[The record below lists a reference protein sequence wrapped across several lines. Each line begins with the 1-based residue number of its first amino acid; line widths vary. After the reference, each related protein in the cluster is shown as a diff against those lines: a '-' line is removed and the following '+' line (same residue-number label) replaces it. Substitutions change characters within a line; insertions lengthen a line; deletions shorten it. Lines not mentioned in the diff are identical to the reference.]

1 MMRSPGVSRSASW
14 PWPALAARSERWG
27 SRATR
32 LPAAIESGA
41 DRAYVVGLPRQTLV
55 PCRDALRWPAGAR
68 LLPLI
73 DTRAYAI
80 IRKGTRPL
88 TVDWDGTLR
97 IVDP

>member
-1 MMRSPGVSRSASW
+1 VG
-14 PWPALAARSERWG
+14 L
-27 SRATR
+27 
-32 LPAAIESGA
+32 ESDAFAGAVENGA

-55 PCRDALRWPAGAR
+55 PCRDALRWPPGAR

-73 DTRAYAI
+73 DIRAYAI
-80 IRKGTRPL
+80 VRKGTRPL